1 MTSQKR
7 QIPLSHPTLGA
18 REAEYVMD
26 CLQTNWI
33 SSAGKYVE
41 RFEQAFTNVTG
52 TRHAI
57 SCSNGTAALHLALL
71 GLGLAPGEEV
81 LVPTLTFA
89 ACANAVVY
97 CGAKPV
103 FVDIEPD
110 IWCLDPSKLEAHIT
124 PRTRGMIAVHL
135 RGHPADMDSIT
146 EVARRH
152 GLFVVEDAAQAH
164 GARMRG
170 RPVGSLGD
178 VGTFSFFG
186 NKMLTTG
193 EGGMVTTNDDQ
204 MARRIRLLKN
214 QGMTQEKRY
223 WHTVVGYNYRLT
235 NLQAA
240 IGLAQV
246 ERLDEQLRRH
256 REVASWYQEELAGVP
271 GLSWQ
276 GERDWA
282 DHAWWQFVA
291 VIDET
296 FAPDR
301 DAVLEDMQ
309 AAGIDAR
316 RIYYP
321 MHQLPIYAD
330 SANVDRYPVADRLA
344 ARAVCLPTWG
354 GLQHEDVRFICEH
367 LLKSGVAEARS
378 K

>member
-1 MTSQKR
+1 MSDR
-7 QIPLSHPTLGA
+7 RRHIPLSNPTLGA
-18 REAEYVMD
+18 KETEYVMD
-26 CLQTNWI
+26 CLETNWI
-33 SSAGKYVE
+33 SSGGKYVE
-41 RFEQAFTNVTG
+41 RFEQAFAKVAG

-89 ACANAVVY
+89 ACANSVVY

-110 IWCLDPSKLEAHIT
+110 IWCLDPSRLETQIT

-135 RGHPADMDSIT
+135 RGHAADMDSIM

-164 GARMRG
+164 GARFRG
-170 RPVGSLGD
+170 RPVGSIGD

-193 EGGMVTTNDDQ
+193 EGGMVTTNDDD
-204 MARRIRLLKN
+204 MAARIRLLKN

-256 REVASWYQEELAGVP
+256 REVAAWYREALTDTP

-276 GERDWA
+276 VERDWA
-282 DHAWWQFVA
+282 HHAWWQFVA
-291 VIDET
+291 VIDEP
-296 FAPDR
+296 FAPNR
-301 DAVLEDMQ
+301 DAVLERMQ
-309 AAGIDAR
+309 SAGIDAR

-321 MHQLPIYAD
+321 MHQLPIYSD
-330 SANVDRYPVADRLA
+330 KTNGDCYPVADRLA

-354 GLQHEDVRFICEH
+354 GLRQEDVRFICEQ
-367 LLKSGVAEARS
+367 LLESRVAETS
-378 K
+378 N